1 MWLLFLIFMFLVP
14 FNIELYQQEML
25 LNDLLVLG
33 GILRESPGGRE
44 KEIIL
49 V

>member
-14 FNIELYQQEML
+14 FNFELYQQL